1 MNQMKGM
8 MMNMIVNYNNDNNQI
23 SAVRNDSFLSVRNT
37 YNELQMSQ
45 DKISITLIAKSCR
58 ITYRK
63 LIVNNI
69 RKGVY

>member
-37 YNELQMSQ
+37 YNEM
-45 DKISITLIAKSCR
+45 
-58 ITYRK
+58 
-63 LIVNNI
+63 
-69 RKGVY
+69 